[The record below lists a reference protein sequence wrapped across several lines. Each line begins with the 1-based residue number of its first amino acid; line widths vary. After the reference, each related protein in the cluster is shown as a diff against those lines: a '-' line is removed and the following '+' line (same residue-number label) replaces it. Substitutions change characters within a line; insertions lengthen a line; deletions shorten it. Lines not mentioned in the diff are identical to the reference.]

1 MLNSLLIKPAGP
13 DCNMRCEYCFYLPKA
28 LLFPESKVHRM
39 SSEVLE
45 ALTVQYLRIA
55 GDVASFCWQGGEPTL
70 MGLEFFERAIR
81 LQQMHAQRNQMVSN
95 TIQTNGLLID
105 PDWARF
111 FKRHNFL
118 VGVSLDGPKELHDHY
133 RKDKAHKGSFDRVMR
148 AIECLRKHDVEFNIL
163 CVLNNVT
170 VNYPERLIEFFLS
183 HNLRFLQFIP
193 CVEWDESGER
203 IAPFSVTPEAYGEFL
218 CKAFDMWHGNGIPQ
232 FYERFFND
240 VLAVYAGYGMPTCI
254 MKRRCGSY
262 VVVEYNGDV
271 YACDFFVEP
280 QWRYGNLLESSLE
293 ELLKS
298 ETAVRFRERK
308 RSLSSEC
315 LNCRWLHICNGGCP
329 KYRMFVGGVECVN
342 YFCEAYKRF
351 FSHSHRRYLRMV
363 ERLSVGIH
371 SLVMPSKWQ
380 QKCL

>member
-1 MLNSLLIKPAGP
+1 M
-13 DCNMRCEYCFYLPKA
+13 
-28 LLFPESKVHRM
+28 
-39 SSEVLE
+39 
-45 ALTVQYLRIA
+45 
-55 GDVASFCWQGGEPTL
+55 
-70 MGLEFFERAIR
+70 MGLEFFERAVW
-81 LQQMHAQRNQMVSN
+81 LQRMHAQSNQAVCN
-95 TIQTNGLLID
+95 TIQTNGLLINS
-105 PDWARF
+105 DWARF

-133 RKDKAHKGSFDRVMR
+133 RKDHAHKGSFDRVMR
-148 AIECLRKHDVEFNIL
+148 AIECLRNHDVEFNIL

-170 VNYPERLIEFFLS
+170 VHHPERLIEFFLS
-183 HNLRFLQFIP
+183 HNLRYLQFIP

-218 CKAFDMWHGNGIPQ
+218 CRAFDMWCADGVPQ

-280 QWRYGNLLESSLE
+280 QWRYGNLLESPLE

-298 ETAVRFRERK
+298 EIAVRFRERK
-308 RSLSSEC
+308 RSLSSQC
-315 LNCRWLHICNGGCP
+315 LSCRWLHICNGGCP

-351 FSHSHRRYLRMV
+351 FSHSHRRYLRMA
-363 ERLSVGIH
+363 ERLNVRVCS
-371 SLVMPSKWQ
+371 PSMLYGQQ
-380 QKCL
+380 QKRR